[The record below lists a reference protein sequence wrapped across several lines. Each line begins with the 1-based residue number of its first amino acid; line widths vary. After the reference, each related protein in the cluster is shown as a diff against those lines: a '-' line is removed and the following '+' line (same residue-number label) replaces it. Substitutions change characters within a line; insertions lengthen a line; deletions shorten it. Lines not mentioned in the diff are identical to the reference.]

1 MFVIDGVINQGEYQ
15 MNTNSPT
22 TYCATHFH
30 NHIENGVTTLLEEK
44 RTGEFIGST
53 TKRWVPVRPL
63 GWQGLFLKR
72 RLKAAWAVFTGRADV
87 LTWEA

>member
-1 MFVIDGVINQGEYQ
+1 
-15 MNTNSPT
+15 MNSNSPT

-30 NHIENGVTTLLEEK
+30 HHIENGVTTLLEEK
-44 RTGEFIGST
+44 LSGTSLTISQ
-53 TKRWVPVRPL
+53 RWVPVRPL